1 MPAGTSDPKKKEKN
15 EKKKNAPAHIVGG
28 GTPISTPKRKFL
40 GGVGGGSFFH
50 TSIVATPFE
59 ILT

>member
-1 MPAGTSDPKKKEKN
+1 MPAGTSDPKKKGKN
-15 EKKKNAPAHIVGG
+15 GKKNAPAHIVGG
-28 GTPISTPKRKFL
+28 GTPIMHSEKQIL
-40 GGVGGGSFFH
+40 GGRGEGGVIFH